1 MKLKYT
7 IVYIILTCCFTSC
20 LTPIE
25 DFKQTISKS
34 FLTIE
39 ASLTDQPENNKVRIY
54 RSSNLLI
61 SSFEK
66 PVEFIPISKAKVY
79 FTDEKG
85 MNEELRELPNLLGTY
100 QTSPQFIGR
109 IGGTYIL
116 NIETIDGQKY
126 QSLPETI
133 KAVPEIESLI
143 TRFEINDNY
152 SKKEPLRAGFN
163 VYIDFQDANSNDDYY
178 YWYWKHYEKIDIC
191 EICIGAPYDFRLNTC
206 RRSSSEK
213 IYNYKCDGNCWSINF
228 STDLNIFSDALLN
241 GQRITGKQILR
252 IPYDGN
258 SPYYLQ
264 FEQRAITKNA
274 FSYYQSLKNQ
284 TQNNGTLFDIPAE
297 TKFSFNIKSTTN
309 PSEKILGIF
318 DVYSFRKIITYIDR
332 NQNVPKDEFPVISIL
347 DGEVFGQI
355 PCVEGLNRTKIKP
368 QGWKD

>member
-1 MKLKYT
+1 MKIK
-7 IVYIILTCCFTSC
+7 IIIFLIISPCFLNSC
-20 LTPIE
+20 LTPID
-25 DFKQTISKS
+25 DFEQTISKS

-39 ASLTDQPENNKVRIY
+39 ATLTDQPENNKVKIY
-54 RSSNLLI
+54 LSSNLLI
-61 SSFEK
+61 STFAK
-66 PVEFIPISKAKVY
+66 PVEFTPISKAKVY

-85 MNEELRELPNLLGTY
+85 VKEELKESTNLLGTY

-109 IGGTYIL
+109 VGGTYIL

-126 QSLPETI
+126 QSLPETM
-133 KAVPEIESLI
+133 KAVPEIENLI

-152 SKKEPLRAGFN
+152 NKKEPLRAGFN
-163 VYIDFQDANSNDDYY
+163 VYVDFQDPISKDDFY
-178 YWYWKHYEKIDIC
+178 YWYWKHFEKIDIC
-191 EICIGAPYDFRLNTC
+191 EICVGAPYDFRLNTC
-206 RRSSSEK
+206 RRSISEK
-213 IYNYKCDGNCWSINF
+213 VYNYQCDGNCWNINF

-252 IPYDGN
+252 IPYDNN

-274 FSYYQSLKNQ
+274 YSYYQALKNQ

-318 DVYSFRKIITYIDR
+318 DVYSFRKTISYIDR
-332 NQNVPKDEFPVISIL
+332 KQNVPKDEFPVFIIL
-347 DGEVFGQI
+347 DGEIAGKL
-355 PCVEGLNRTKIKP
+355 PCVESLNRTKIKP
-368 QGWKD
+368 EGWKD

>member
-1 MKLKYT
+1 MKLKFALIL
-7 IVYIILTCCFTSC
+7 IVLICTLNAC
-20 LTPIE
+20 LTPID
-25 DFKQTISKS
+25 DFEQTISKS

-39 ASLTDQPENNKVRIY
+39 ASLTNQTQTSKVKIY
-54 RSSNLLI
+54 SSSNLLT
-61 SSFEK
+61 STLSK
-66 PVEFIPISKAKVY
+66 PIEFVPISKAKVY
-79 FTDEKG
+79 FADEFG
-85 MNEELRELPNLLGTY
+85 VREELKEIPSLLGTY

-109 IGGTYIL
+109 IGGTYTL

-126 QSLPETI
+126 QSLPETM
-133 KAVPEIESLI
+133 KPVPEIENLT

-152 SKKEPLRAGFN
+152 FKKDPLRAGFN
-163 VYIDFQDANSNDDYY
+163 VYVDFQDPISKDNFY

-191 EICIGAPYDFRLNTC
+191 EVCIGAPFDFRLNTC

-213 IYNYKCDGNCWSINF
+213 VYNYKCDGNCWNINF
-228 STDLNIFSDALLN
+228 STDLNIFADALLN

-264 FEQRAITKNA
+264 FEQRGITKNA
-274 FSYYQSLKNQ
+274 YSYYQSLKNQ

-297 TKFSFNIKSTTN
+297 TKFSFNIKSLTN

-318 DVYSFRKIITYIDR
+318 DVYSFQKKILYIDR
-332 NQNVPKDEFPVISIL
+332 KLTVPKEELPVISIL

-355 PCVEGLNRTKIKP
+355 PCVEGINRTKIKP
-368 QGWKD
+368 EGWKD